1 MMTKYKTIC
10 HNNKTPLGRHEF
22 LRYHNYITD
31 DTEDLIVGR
40 EYYIWVM
47 ESRYRTNE
55 DYILF
60 LDYDVAHNVKEA
72 DLYEI
77 GLLPS
82 IPLRDLDKY
91 FYALEE
97 MRNNKI
103 NELIC

>member
-1 MMTKYKTIC
+1 
-10 HNNKTPLGRHEF
+10 
-22 LRYHNYITD
+22 
-31 DTEDLIVGR
+31 
-40 EYYIWVM
+40 
-47 ESRYRTNE
+47 
-55 DYILF
+55 
-60 LDYDVAHNVKEA
+60 VAHNVKEA